1 MSLSQQQLTEYGLR
15 LAQPVPECKKFGNG
29 WVARCRFRLT
39 DHEIMVLDD
48 QAFNHQVGVELEEK
62 SFERITD
69 NNSYEVRA
77 TATKPGE
84 VASWSWKRRDYYF
97 DLRDNIEITIERSM
111 TRHLTLNRDWGR
123 GTQGLFIQPNL
134 ELKSAVEYLIVKEEE
149 SFNAGGQYF
158 NWRVFR
164 GDPDDLDK
172 VFDWHV
178 KNIGSHYHSKTVN
191 PYYVNAIDLN
201 PDRDPSY
208 CSRGTEEGST
218 IYGVSCR
225 FDNYSET
232 TAWTK
237 IKQITFQGNP
247 VRARLATLQ
256 LGNER
261 MPWTVVGPRWKDYI
275 VKCDFPDDPE
285 LRPIHKKGIKK
296 TFLRPTTDNIIGLPD
311 GEEYDQ
317 EVYLPKIIKSNG
329 EDHEIPDSKISARL
343 DSVNF
348 YYCGC
353 RDGEI
358 ECEDSEGNACCVD
371 CCKIGEFVLD
381 IFGH

>member
-1 MSLSQQQLTEYGLR
+1 
-15 LAQPVPECKKFGNG
+15 
-29 WVARCRFRLT
+29 
-39 DHEIMVLDD
+39 
-48 QAFNHQVGVELEEK
+48 
-62 SFERITD
+62 
-69 NNSYEVRA
+69 
-77 TATKPGE
+77 
-84 VASWSWKRRDYYF
+84 
-97 DLRDNIEITIERSM
+97 
-111 TRHLTLNRDWGR
+111 
-123 GTQGLFIQPNL
+123 
-134 ELKSAVEYLIVKEEE
+134 
-149 SFNAGGQYF
+149 
-158 NWRVFR
+158 
-164 GDPDDLDK
+164 
-172 VFDWHV
+172 V